1 MARSANVG
9 SLLARIARRGRDPTE
24 RLRALTQLRRELDSL
39 ETELAADA
47 LRAGR
52 TWREIGAA
60 LGVSKQAAHRRHSHD
75 VAQLDRAA
83 ETDHAGAHL
92 IVSEEVRTAVRMA
105 RHEAA
110 SAGDQAFGTGHLLLG
125 VLQCGDEAAVA
136 VLDNVGLTL
145 GAARQAIHPTA
156 ELSRGA
162 AAAANGNGHV
172 NGDGPA
178 AVASPRAR
186 RTLARALTES
196 SRHSSDSLTAI
207 DLLRALLRDESGG
220 AAQTLDSLGID
231 PGHVRAE
238 IERSAPGGRRPAIP

>member
-1 MARSANVG
+1 MARSVNVG

-83 ETDHAGAHL
+83 ETDYAGAHL

-105 RHEAA
+105 RREAA

-136 VLDNVGLTL
+136 VLDRVGLTL
-145 GAARQAIHPTA
+145 RAARQAMHPTA
-156 ELSRGA
+156 ELSAGA
-162 AAAANGNGHV
+162 AAAVNGNGRV
-172 NGDGPA
+172 NGDGPPA
-178 AVASPRAR
+178 AASPRAR

-196 SRHSSDSLTAI
+196 SGHSSDSLTAI

-231 PGHVRAE
+231 PGRVRAE
-238 IERSAPGGRRPAIP
+238 IERSAPGAQRLR